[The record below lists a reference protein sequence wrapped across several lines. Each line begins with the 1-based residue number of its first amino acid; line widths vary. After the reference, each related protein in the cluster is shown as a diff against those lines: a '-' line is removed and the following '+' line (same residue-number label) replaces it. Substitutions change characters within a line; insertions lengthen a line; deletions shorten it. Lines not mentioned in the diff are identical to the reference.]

1 MHAFPIVPAEDLSE
15 VARFRIDL
23 VRALVSATV
32 GSPEAARLW
41 KVPTNSDR
49 ILFCPRPG
57 EVAPFAVVG
66 LSIAVPNQHQSTSR
80 VGLPR
85 SLSASDSLQP
95 GSGPNCVARPSVF
108 PTLHCSG
115 PRY

>member
-49 ILFCPRPG
+49 ILFCPLEPFDGEPLTELCSLHSLWVGDAGDRTSKPSRP
-57 EVAPFAVVG
+57 
-66 LSIAVPNQHQSTSR
+66 
-80 VGLPR
+80 
-85 SLSASDSLQP
+85 
-95 GSGPNCVARPSVF
+95 
-108 PTLHCSG
+108 
-115 PRY
+115 